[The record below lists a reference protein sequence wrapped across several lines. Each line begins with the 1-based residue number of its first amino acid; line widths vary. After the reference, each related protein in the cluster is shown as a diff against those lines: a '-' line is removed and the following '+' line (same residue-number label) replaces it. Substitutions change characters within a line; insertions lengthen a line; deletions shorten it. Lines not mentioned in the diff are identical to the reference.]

1 MKKQFHIKV
10 SGEEKLVIDLVEDE
24 SVSVY
29 VDNSPTYFKKNKT
42 LLPALRIEGLRWRND
57 QHFHLGWLERNLN
70 SEDEIKIKLTESE
83 EPPSPLTKEQKYVA
97 PEKDCSFCHKKKSE
111 VDVLVEKNFMARIC
125 NECTE
130 LAVKAIEDY
139 RNAT

>member
-10 SGEEKLVIDLVEDE
+10 TGEEKLVIDLAGDE

-29 VDNSPTYFKKNKT
+29 VDNPPTDNEKDKP
-42 LLPALRIEGLRWRND
+42 LLPTLRVEGLRWRED
-57 QHFHLGWLERNLN
+57 QHFHLGWLEKNIN
-70 SEDEIKIKLTESE
+70 SEDEINIKLTESDE
-83 EPPSPLTKEQKYVA
+83 ASSPLTMEEEYIA

-111 VDVLVEKNFMARIC
+111 VEVLVEKNFMARIC

-130 LAVKAIEDY
+130 LVVKSIEEY

>member
-10 SGEEKLVIDLVEDE
+10 TGEEKLVIDLAGDE
-24 SVSVY
+24 SVGVY
-29 VDNSPTYFKKNKT
+29 VDNPPTDYEKDKL
-42 LLPALRIEGLRWRND
+42 LLPTLRIEGLRWRD
-57 QHFHLGWLERNLN
+57 EQHFHLGWLEKNIN
-70 SEDEIKIKLTESE
+70 SEDEISIKLTEANEDS
-83 EPPSPLTKEQKYVA
+83 SPLTKEEVYIA

-111 VDVLVEKNFMARIC
+111 VEVLVEKNYMVSIC